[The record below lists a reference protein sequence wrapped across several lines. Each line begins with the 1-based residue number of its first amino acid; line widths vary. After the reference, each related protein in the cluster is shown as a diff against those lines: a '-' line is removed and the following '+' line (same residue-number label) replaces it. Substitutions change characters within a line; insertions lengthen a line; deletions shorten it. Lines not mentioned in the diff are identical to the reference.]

1 MIGNMRDF
9 GAGFVTVG
17 DTRLSTRRVSE
28 WAEWDQVGRVVVY
41 DTADGIVSGSERGP
55 FLIRRR

>member
-1 MIGNMRDF
+1 MRDF

-28 WAEWDQVGRVVVY
+28 WAEWDQVGRVVVC